1 MKANPEPQINY
12 FREWTNSCVDDQLIQ
27 LNVVPLEGQRPYEFL
42 FYSDAI
48 PRRNDGRVTSEIL
61 KRYQHIEEGGW
72 WCSGIDLL
80 SGEEDLW
87 GCFKPSQPRHS
98 YDQKK
103 LIKYEHPPK
112 TPTSLF
118 ALKIPL
124 HLWQKIASRYQLE
137 ILPEDID
144 NNQPDLG
151 FWQWFIKHPQIPL
164 CITEGAKKAGA
175 LLTASYIAIA
185 LPGVFGGYRVLR
197 DEYGNRI
204 GKPNLIPQ
212 LEKLINNHREIYI
225 AFDQDT
231 KPKTIKNVNAA
242 IRKTGY
248 LLTKKGCN
256 VKVISWNPEL
266 GKGVDD
272 LIANQG
278 KNIFDEVYEK
288 ALPLELWKAKSFS
301 RLTYPVNLRVNS
313 RYLSEQ
319 NIFSSLGNNN
329 LHKLDNLDLA
339 YSTNFP
345 SKLVGIKSAKGTGK
359 TKLLEK
365 IVAEAVA
372 RNQKV
377 LVIGHRVQLVQELC
391 QRFGLKYITETN
403 SESPDKLLGLGLCID
418 SLHPNSKANF
428 NPETW
433 SDGIVIIDE
442 IEQVIWHGLNSNTC
456 RQNRVEILRCFK
468 TLMQN
473 VLGGVGQVFIADA
486 DLSDISIDYLS
497 ALAGIKVEPFIIQ
510 NDWLPGEEEAWQIF
524 NYSETTPKRLIA
536 DLHKHIR
543 EGGKPMVCLSA
554 QKLTSKWG
562 TRALEAYL
570 KKQFPQLKI
579 LRIDSESL
587 AEPNHPAYGCIKSL
601 NQVLPKYDIVLASP
615 SIETGVSIDIQG
627 HFTSVWGIAQGVQ
640 GATSVCQSLGRVR
653 ENIPRY
659 LWVANSGFNKVGNGS
674 TSITSLLNSEE
685 RLTQLNIRLL
695 QQSDFDSL
703 DDLEVNFQPESFLCW
718 AKMAVRFNAGMNK
731 YRESVLEF
739 LQKEGHQIRE
749 ISTEVLSDNSEAE
762 KSSETPTEVNNFQEV
777 IATVIKQNYQSE
789 CEAIA
794 TAKNISLS
802 EYEKL
807 KKRLSK
813 PIEKQR
819 EQRKFQLMLRY
830 NIPITTELVEKDD
843 EGWYEQ
849 LELHYFMTV
858 GRAYLGVRDK
868 KVAKKLLDL
877 GKGNIFIPDFNNC
890 LLGATIGVM
899 ELLKIPL
906 LLKDK
911 KRELKNI
918 DPDLQLL
925 GKTALS
931 NRTEIKTILGIGL
944 AANSSPIIIVRR
956 FLEKI
961 GYSLEFLRTE
971 THQKKRLRIYR
982 IVSPDDGR
990 FEVFQQW
997 LSERRLETG
1006 NSYANF

>member
-1 MKANPEPQINY
+1 MNPKTEPQINY
-12 FREWTNSCVDDQLIQ
+12 FREWTNSCVDDQLIH

-42 FYSDAI
+42 FYSNAI
-48 PRRNDGRVTSEIL
+48 PRRNDGRVTSQIL

-80 SGEEDLW
+80 TGEEDLW

-124 HLWQKIASRYQLE
+124 HLWHQIASNYQIE
-137 ILPEDID
+137 ILPEDIN

-151 FWQWFIKHPQIPL
+151 FWQWFIAHPQIPL
-164 CITEGAKKAGA
+164 CITEGAKKTGA
-175 LLTASYIAIA
+175 LLTGGYVAIA
-185 LPGVFGGYRVLR
+185 LPGVFGGYRVIR

-204 GKPNLIPQ
+204 GKSNLIPQ
-212 LEKLINNHREIYI
+212 LEKLVNNHREVYI

-242 IRKTGY
+242 IRQTGY
-248 LLTKKGCN
+248 LLARKGCN

-272 LIANQG
+272 LIANHGQSV
-278 KNIFDEVYEK
+278 FDEAYK
-288 ALPLELWKAKSFS
+288 NALPLKLWKAKSFS
-301 RLTYPVNLRVNS
+301 QLTYPVNLRVNS

-319 NIFSSLGNNN
+319 HILGSISSNN
-329 LHKLDNLDLA
+329 LQKLDNLDLA

-345 SKLVGIKSAKGTGK
+345 AKLVGIKSAKGTGK

-365 IVAEAVA
+365 IVSEAVA

-391 QRFGLKYITETN
+391 QRFGLKYITEV
-403 SESPDKLLGLGLCID
+403 DKKSGHQLLGIGLCID
-418 SLHPNSKANF
+418 SLHPNSQASF

-433 SDGIVIIDE
+433 SDGVVIIDE

-468 TLMQN
+468 ALMQN

-486 DLSDISIDYLS
+486 DLSDISIDYLQ
-497 ALAGIKVEPFIIQ
+497 ALAGVKLEPFIIQ
-510 NDWLPGEEEAWQIF
+510 NDWLPGEKEAWQVF
-524 NYSETTPKRLIA
+524 NYPETTPKRLIA

-554 QKLTSKWG
+554 QKITSKWG

-570 KKQFPQLKI
+570 KKQFPDLKI

-601 NQVLPKYDIVLASP
+601 NQVLPQYDIVLASP
-615 SIETGVSIDIQG
+615 SIETGISIDIQG
-627 HFTSVWGIAQGVQ
+627 HFTSVWAIAQGVQ
-640 GATSVCQSLGRVR
+640 GATSVCQSLGRIR

-659 LWVANSGFNKVGNGS
+659 LWVANSGFNQVGNGS
-674 TSITSLLNSEE
+674 TSITSLLNSEQ

-695 QQSDFDSL
+695 QRSDFDGL
-703 DDLEVNFQPESFLCW
+703 DDLETGFQAESFLCW
-718 AKMAVRFNAGMNK
+718 AKIAVRFNAGMNQ
-731 YRESVLEF
+731 YRKSILEA
-739 LQKEGHQIRE
+739 LRLEGHHIIE
-749 ISTEVLSDNSEAE
+749 ASPEVLANNLEDK
-762 KSSETPTEVNNFQEV
+762 KSSETLTEINDLQEA
-777 IATVIKQNYQSE
+777 IATVIKQNYQTE

-794 TAKNISLS
+794 TARNISLT
-802 EYEKL
+802 EYQKL

-813 PIEKQR
+813 TSKQQR
-819 EQRKFQLMLRY
+819 EQRKFELMLRY
-830 NIPITTELVEKDD
+830 SIPIAPELVEKDD
-843 EGWYEQ
+843 AGWYQQ
-849 LELHYFMTV
+849 LQLHYFMTV
-858 GRAYLGVRDK
+858 GRQYLVTRDAEI
-868 KVAKKLLDL
+868 AKTILEL
-877 GKGNIFIPDFNNC
+877 GKGNIFIPDFNDC

-899 ELLKIPL
+899 ELLKIPP

-911 KRELKNI
+911 QRELKNI
-918 DPDLQLL
+918 DEDLQLL
-925 GKTALS
+925 AKTALA
-931 NRTEIKTILGIGL
+931 NRAAIKTIVGIGL
-944 AANSSPIIIVRR
+944 AVNSSPITIVRR
-956 FLEKI
+956 FLDKI
-961 GYSLEFLRTE
+961 GYSLECLRTE

-982 IVSPDDGR
+982 IVNPDDGR

-997 LSERRLETG
+997 LSSSSSSRVC
-1006 NSYANF
+1006 